1 MAGQLE
7 ILSAIKELT
16 NTKQLDRTE
25 LHGLLY
31 DGIHAALAK
40 KHGPNVQAEVDIDED
55 KGTIR
60 IVRLLT
66 VVDEVTDPSKE
77 VSLEEAR
84 FEDEEFHQ

>member
-1 MAGQLE
+1 MAGQME

-40 KHGPNVQAEVDIDED
+40 KQPKN
-55 KGTIR
+55 KT
-60 IVRLLT
+60 
-66 VVDEVTDPSKE
+66 PS
-77 VSLEEAR
+77 
-84 FEDEEFHQ
+84 Q